1 MSCNGYYF
9 SGLLC
14 IVNNPTGQQCSV
26 MSQDFEEDIA
36 KIICGMKCPKDFKCY
51 KSGFE
56 NLCKAKDV
64 GAESFLICLDEKAL
78 TCKFISVKRGYVCEC
93 PLRIYISKKF
103 GK

>member
-1 MSCNGYYF
+1 M
-9 SGLLC
+9 
-14 IVNNPTGQQCSV
+14 
-26 MSQDFEEDIA
+26 
-36 KIICGMKCPKDFKCY
+36 
-51 KSGFE
+51 E

-78 TCKFISVKRGYVCEC
+78 TCKFISVKRGYICEC

>member
-1 MSCNGYYF
+1 MDEAQKKE
-9 SGLLC
+9 
-14 IVNNPTGQQCSV
+14 I
-26 MSQDFEEDIA
+26 E
-36 KIICGMKCPKDFKCY
+36 KIIRHFECPKDFKCY

-93 PLRIYISKKF
+93 PLRIYISKKL